1 MNLTSRKVTI
11 CEVLRRIN
19 DKNQGDSKQAVK
31 VRKLVL
37 QAVTMAKKMQNKLLE
52 YKKDY
57 DKDWWKANPN
67 YEKDLKRRSENG
79 YKWGK

>member
-1 MNLTSRKVTI
+1 VNLSSTKITI

-19 DKNQGDSKQAVK
+19 DRNQGNSGKEVEIRKLIFQAVE
-31 VRKLVL
+31 
-37 QAVTMAKKMQNKLLE
+37 MAKRMQYKLLE

-57 DKDWWKANPN
+57 DKDWWKKNPD